1 MAIKLIDYGT
11 PEYAE
16 MVKLRQQILRTP
28 LGLTYSKEELEAE
41 KNEILIGFYD
51 EDILEGCCM
60 LIKVE
65 NVTVRLRRIAVISGF
80 QGNGL
85 GKVLTTFAEN
95 IARDRDY
102 NKMIMHARKNSIGF
116 FEKFGFHISRN
127 EFEEITI
134 PHCIMESG
142 F

>member
-60 LIKVE
+60 LIKVD
-65 NVTVRLRRIAVISGF
+65 NVTVRLRQIAVISGF
-80 QGNGL
+80 QGKGI

-102 NKMIMHARKNSIGF
+102 KKMIMHARKNSIGF
-116 FEKFGFHISRN
+116 FEKFGFHISSN

-134 PHCIMESG
+134 PHCIMEKDL
-142 F
+142 